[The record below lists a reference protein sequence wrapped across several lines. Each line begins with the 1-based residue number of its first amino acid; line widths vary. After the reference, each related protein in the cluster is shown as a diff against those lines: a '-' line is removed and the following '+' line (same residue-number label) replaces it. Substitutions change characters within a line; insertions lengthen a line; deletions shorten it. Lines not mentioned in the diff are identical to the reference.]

1 MFAILVAL
9 FTLVPALEIYLLIK
23 IGGAIGGLN
32 TIIVVVTTGIVGAAL
47 AKSQGLAILNK
58 IQTDL
63 NSGKLPADQLI
74 HGLLVFGGGLLL
86 LTPGF
91 FTDFLGLSMVFPGS
105 RHFYVALL
113 KSKVQKGLDEGTIQ
127 FTSFNSGGFSGFSGG
142 FSSQSRS
149 EHSQF
154 EQFDS
159 QFDGHDDQ
167 KIHDH
172 NNVIEADFKKK
183 D

>member
-1 MFAILVAL
+1 MFTILVAL
-9 FTLVPALEIYLLIK
+9 FTIVPALEIYLLIK
-23 IGGAIGGLN
+23 IGGAIGGIN
-32 TIIVVVTTGIVGAAL
+32 TILVVITTGILGAGL
-47 AKSQGLAILNK
+47 AKSQGLTILNK

-63 NSGKLPADQLI
+63 TQGKLPADQLI

-127 FTSFNSGGFSGFSGG
+127 FTSFNSSGFSGFSGG
-142 FSSQSRS
+142 FSNQAKN
-149 EHSQF
+149 EHNPF
-154 EQFDS
+154 EQFDK
-159 QFDGHDDQ
+159 QDDQ
-167 KIHDH
+167 KIHDQ